1 MKLKFTFLIICI
13 LFALKVN
20 ACQCECKGD
29 CSFKVIA
36 NNQDFVALVK
46 VISFDEYLDR
56 DIDGHEGKMPYC
68 MTVEII
74 KKYKGLENRKTVKI
88 WGDNGALCRP
98 YLSNFQ
104 IGSYYL
110 IAPEKISSSKND
122 NQNDYTFFICYTDYL
137 KVDMETYTLSGQYTK
152 KENKVSLH
160 TFQKNLIL

>member
-1 MKLKFTFLIICI
+1 MKLKFTFLITCI

-56 DIDGHEGKMPYC
+56 NIDGHEGKMPCC

-74 KKYKGLENRKTVKI
+74 KKYKGLENRKTFKI
-88 WGDNGALCRP
+88 CGDNGALCRP

-110 IAPEKISSSKND
+110 IA
-122 NQNDYTFFICYTDYL
+122 
-137 KVDMETYTLSGQYTK
+137 
-152 KENKVSLH
+152 
-160 TFQKNLIL
+160 